1 MSENKSLYETFISS
15 DEFKKDIEENTKEES
30 KEQVHNFLKLLFNRV
45 EEVYIKPLQE
55 SKDNNKL

>member
-1 MSENKSLYETFISS
+1 MSENKSLYETFVSS

-45 EEVYIKPLQE
+45 EEVYIKPFKE
-55 SKDNNKL
+55 SSKP